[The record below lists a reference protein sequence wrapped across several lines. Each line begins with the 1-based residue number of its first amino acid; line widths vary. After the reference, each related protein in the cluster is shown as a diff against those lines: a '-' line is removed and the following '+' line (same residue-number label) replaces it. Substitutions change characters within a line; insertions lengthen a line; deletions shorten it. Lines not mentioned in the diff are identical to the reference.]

1 MMKTNAVVGTTSQII
16 WGTVMDL
23 RSAGQAISRKRLM
36 ELSDMPYTKVDDH
49 VSRWIEEGRMRRVVD
64 GVYEVVDPMP
74 EPRAVSV
81 TDLPDGMTLVEIGD
95 QELRL
100 WPTEA
105 RALGQRMAG
114 NAFQFTQLQT
124 RDDVAALLVE
134 ATVRNRALADRVY
147 DLEREQSRIKQH
159 AFIWTPERI
168 ALLGTAN
175 DRDIAEQLG
184 IDTREVE
191 RERGKRGIPRFPRP
205 PKPSVAGSAQVSI
218 QAEGAQV
225 Q

>member
-1 MMKTNAVVGTTSQII
+1 MKTNAVVGTTSQII

-100 WPTEA
+100 WPAEA

-134 ATVRNRALADRVY
+134 ATVRNRALADRIY

-175 DRDIAEQLG
+175 DSDIAEQLG
-184 IDTREVE
+184 IDTREVTKE
-191 RERGKRGIPRFPRP
+191 RCKRGLPTFFTSSRRALAATTEPVG
-205 PKPSVAGSAQVSI
+205 KEAAAQ
-218 QAEGAQV
+218 
-225 Q
+225 